1 MKILMASM
9 GLDIGGAE
17 THIVELS
24 RELARQG
31 HQVLVLSNG
40 GVYVRELEKSGIR
53 HVRAPL
59 HTRNP
64 FAMARALWIVRREIK
79 RERPDIVHAHARIP
93 AFVCGIL
100 QKLMGFPLVTTAHWV
115 FDPGL
120 VLRHL
125 TNWGDRTIAVSDD
138 IVKYLT
144 DNYPIDREKITVTI
158 NGIDTEKFSPE
169 VSGERVRGEFNIPP
183 DAPVAVH
190 VSRLDEDRA
199 KAAETLLEIAPTL
212 AQRVPGVRVLIA
224 GDGEQYQ
231 EMSRRADEINL
242 KIGYRCLIFTGSR
255 TDINEICA
263 AGDVFVGVSRA
274 ALEAMAA
281 GLPVVVAGNEG
292 YMGLFDE
299 EKLQK
304 GVDTNFCCRG
314 MPPVTRQALLDDVTT
329 ALTLESADHERLA
342 AYGRQVVCQ
351 NYSVSRMAAD
361 ALEVYEKACPPR
373 RVALSGYYGFN
384 NFGDEAILES
394 LCQAI
399 HGIDPAIEIVVFSK
413 DPAFTQEKHD
423 CRAVQRFSP
432 FAVWRTLRRSELLI
446 SGGGS
451 LFQDNTSTRSLLYY
465 LSVLWLAHR
474 MGKKTMLYANGV
486 GPLRKAAN
494 RRRVRK
500 IVELV
505 DSVVLRDPDSVAA
518 LRDMGVTRPDLIESA
533 DAVYT
538 MPEPSHTAAQREL
551 SIIGVEGP
559 FVTVAVRPISGAPD
573 YIDRFAAL
581 CDGIYERYGFK
592 IILIPMQPKLDEPVC
607 WDVKETMRAPATVLT
622 GSYTPLD
629 VMGIIGEGRLALAM
643 RLHALIFAARA
654 CTPTLGFDYDPKV
667 KSCAQMLRMPL
678 VDSIADMDV
687 EKVLQAVDV
696 MVTHREELVDSLRDN
711 MERVRALAGRANEE
725 LRKLLESTGAA
736 ETAPADAPAP
746 QDGAPAEDTDDGS
759 GGGETAGLP
768 EDPAS
773 GIPAAEE
780 GSPRPPRADPREQLY
795 SALADFTEFE
805 IVSGEPAD
813 SAESENEITGK
824 DETHET

>member
-24 RELARQG
+24 RELVRQG
-31 HQVLVLSNG
+31 HEVVVLSNG
-40 GVYVRELEKSGIR
+40 GVYVSELEKSGIR
-53 HVRAPL
+53 HVKAPL

-64 FAMARALWIVRREIK
+64 FAMARGLWIARREIK

-100 QKLMGFPLVTTAHWV
+100 QKFMGFPLVTTAHWV
-115 FDPGL
+115 FEPGL

-144 DNYPIDREKITVTI
+144 DNYKVARDRITVTI

-169 VSGERVRGEFNIPP
+169 VSGERVRAAFNIPP

-190 VSRLDEDRA
+190 VSRLDEERA
-199 KAAETLLEIAPTL
+199 MAAETLLEIAPTL
-212 AQRVPGVRVLIA
+212 AQRVPGARILIA
-224 GDGEQYQ
+224 GDGQRYQ
-231 EMSRRADEINL
+231 EMSHRADEINL
-242 KIGYRCLIFTGSR
+242 KLGYRCLIFTGSR
-255 TDINEICA
+255 TDINEVCA

-274 ALEAMAA
+274 ALEAMAT
-281 GLPVVVAGNEG
+281 GRPVVLAGNEG

-299 EKLQK
+299 EKLQE

-314 MPPVTRQALLDDVTT
+314 MPAVTRQALLDDVTT
-329 ALTLESADHERLA
+329 ALTLEGPAYERLA

-361 ALEVYEKACPPR
+361 ALEVYARACLPR

-399 HGIDPAIEIVVFSK
+399 HGIDPEIEIVVFSK
-413 DPAFTQEKHD
+413 DPAFTQEKHE

-432 FAVWRTLRRSELLI
+432 LAVWRTLRRCELLV

-451 LFQDNTSTRSLLYY
+451 LLQDNTSTRSLLYY
-465 LSVLWLAHR
+465 LSILWLAHK

-486 GPLRKAAN
+486 GPLRKPAN

-500 IVELV
+500 IVELA
-505 DSVVLRDPDSVAA
+505 DSVVLRDPDSVAE

-533 DAVYT
+533 DPVYN

-643 RLHALIFAARA
+643 RLHALIFAACT

-667 KSCAQMLRMPL
+667 KSCAQMLRLPL
-678 VDSIADMDV
+678 VESIAEMDV
-687 EKVLQAVDV
+687 EKVLEAVDV
-696 MVTHREELVDSLRDN
+696 MVTHRDELVEGLRDN
-711 MERVRALAGRANEE
+711 MVRVRRMAARANQE
-725 LRKLLESTGAA
+725 LRRLLESGVQDAA
-736 ETAPADAPAP
+736 AAPAP
-746 QDGAPAEDTDDGS
+746 QSGEGNEPEGDTDAEGSRDVEIPVPAAQAPARE
-759 GGGETAGLP
+759 P
-768 EDPAS
+768 
-773 GIPAAEE
+773 PAAPK
-780 GSPRPPRADPREQLY
+780 GDPRQELY
-795 SALADFTEFE
+795 SALADFAEFE
-805 IVSGEPAD
+805 IIPGGAPTAEE
-813 SAESENEITGK
+813 SAEAGKEITGK
-824 DETHET
+824 DETHES